1 MRLSHHIRHV
11 RFWFC
16 DASQR
21 CSLGGAS
28 RWVGLLRTHL
38 LPAIIDIDS
47 LCIYPPSH
55 QVAYH
60 RTLHEWT
67 RFDTCRS
74 LHRQSLRTITYDIV
88 ELDELRDC
96 PTSMIPPYLDGP
108 FQFHDGCRIFI
119 KREKKN
125 ISSIRLETVRLV
137 VSSSATV
144 ASVHLF
150 SEDFSRADGDLCSA
164 WYVFPCPTYSTVYGL
179 SVVETRGR

>member
-1 MRLSHHIRHV
+1 MIPVLSKLTLWQVGNVPVARVTPSQQRTRH
-11 RFWFC
+11 FY
-16 DASQR
+16 ASVSPFSS
-21 CSLGGAS
+21 CSLPGLRCFATLLVRRIISS

-38 LPAIIDIDS
+38 LLAIIDIDS

-96 PTSMIPPYLDGP
+96 PTYMILPYLDGP
-108 FQFHDGCRIFI
+108 FQFHDVAAV
-119 KREKKN
+119 E
-125 ISSIRLETVRLV
+125 IS
-137 VSSSATV
+137 
-144 ASVHLF
+144 
-150 SEDFSRADGDLCSA
+150 
-164 WYVFPCPTYSTVYGL
+164 
-179 SVVETRGR
+179 